1 MPKVDKSI
9 VGIHN
14 KEAVINTIRD
24 NSPIFRAE
32 IARLTGLSIPT
43 VMKITDEFKESGLI
57 YESGKRTSEVGK
69 PPKLLSFV
77 PDAKYI
83 IGVDV
88 GTTHVGAVLMDLS
101 ARILLREWA
110 PTHDGHTF
118 PQVLEQTIQCIQK
131 ILDASSEYAGKIL
144 GIGVG
149 VPGLISVETGKI
161 ILSPAIGWH
170 EGNFLAPLKE
180 RFRLPVVVDN
190 VVRAMAMGELWFG
203 AGRGLENFFCI
214 GLGYGIGSS
223 IVIGKQIYSGSTGT
237 SGEFGHMT
245 IDKNGPLCDCG
256 CYGCLEAIAS
266 ANAIS
271 KQARFAISNGAN
283 SMMFDIIHGNLNDIN
298 AKVVFDAAKAGD
310 SLANTIVNQ
319 VTVYL
324 GIAISNVIN
333 LLDPQLIILG
343 GGVSQAGDFLLN
355 PLLDEVSR
363 HVLPVKEP
371 HIVISSLGEDA
382 VAIGAATFLL
392 KEYVESGKVQ

>member
-1 MPKVDKSI
+1 MVLFCQLRYAYRGFSHGCLKIQAAFAGNYHVCIRKFLLQSHSI
-9 VGIHN
+9 QNQFDTRCQRRAQVGE
-14 KEAVINTIRD
+14 KGEA
-24 NSPIFRAE
+24 
-32 IARLTGLSIPT
+32 
-43 VMKITDEFKESGLI
+43 
-57 YESGKRTSEVGK
+57 K
-69 PPKLLSFV
+69 P
-77 PDAKYI
+77 
-83 IGVDV
+83 
-88 GTTHVGAVLMDLS
+88 
-101 ARILLREWA
+101 
-110 PTHDGHTF
+110 
-118 PQVLEQTIQCIQK
+118 
-131 ILDASSEYAGKIL
+131 
-144 GIGVG
+144 
-149 VPGLISVETGKI
+149 
-161 ILSPAIGWH
+161 
-170 EGNFLAPLKE
+170 
-180 RFRLPVVVDN
+180 
-190 VVRAMAMGELWFG
+190 
-203 AGRGLENFFCI
+203 
-214 GLGYGIGSS
+214 
-223 IVIGKQIYSGSTGT
+223 SGSTGT

-245 IDKNGPLCDCG
+245 IDKSGPLCDCG

>member
-1 MPKVDKSI
+1 M
-9 VGIHN
+9 
-14 KEAVINTIRD
+14 ER
-24 NSPIFRAE
+24 
-32 IARLTGLSIPT
+32 
-43 VMKITDEFKESGLI
+43 
-57 YESGKRTSEVGK
+57 
-69 PPKLLSFV
+69 
-77 PDAKYI
+77 
-83 IGVDV
+83 
-88 GTTHVGAVLMDLS
+88 
-101 ARILLREWA
+101 
-110 PTHDGHTF
+110 
-118 PQVLEQTIQCIQK
+118 
-131 ILDASSEYAGKIL
+131 
-144 GIGVG
+144 GVG
-149 VPGLISVETGKI
+149 G
-161 ILSPAIGWH
+161 
-170 EGNFLAPLKE
+170 
-180 RFRLPVVVDN
+180 
-190 VVRAMAMGELWFG
+190 MAMGGLWFV
-203 AGRGLENFFCI
+203 AGRGLENFVGV
-214 GLGYGIGSS
+214 GLGDGSGPSIGIE
-223 IVIGKQIYSGSTGT
+223 KQIDAGSTGA

-245 IDKNGPLCDCG
+245 IDKSGPLCDCG

-363 HVLPVKEP
+363 HVPPVKEP

>member
-1 MPKVDKSI
+1 M
-9 VGIHN
+9 
-14 KEAVINTIRD
+14 
-24 NSPIFRAE
+24 
-32 IARLTGLSIPT
+32 
-43 VMKITDEFKESGLI
+43 
-57 YESGKRTSEVGK
+57 
-69 PPKLLSFV
+69 
-77 PDAKYI
+77 
-83 IGVDV
+83 
-88 GTTHVGAVLMDLS
+88 
-101 ARILLREWA
+101 
-110 PTHDGHTF
+110 
-118 PQVLEQTIQCIQK
+118 
-131 ILDASSEYAGKIL
+131 
-144 GIGVG
+144 
-149 VPGLISVETGKI
+149 
-161 ILSPAIGWH
+161 
-170 EGNFLAPLKE
+170 
-180 RFRLPVVVDN
+180 
-190 VVRAMAMGELWFG
+190 RAMAMGELWFG

-245 IDKNGPLCDCG
+245 IDKSGPLCDCG

>member
-1 MPKVDKSI
+1 
-9 VGIHN
+9 
-14 KEAVINTIRD
+14 
-24 NSPIFRAE
+24 
-32 IARLTGLSIPT
+32 
-43 VMKITDEFKESGLI
+43 
-57 YESGKRTSEVGK
+57 
-69 PPKLLSFV
+69 
-77 PDAKYI
+77 
-83 IGVDV
+83 
-88 GTTHVGAVLMDLS
+88 
-101 ARILLREWA
+101 
-110 PTHDGHTF
+110 
-118 PQVLEQTIQCIQK
+118 
-131 ILDASSEYAGKIL
+131 
-144 GIGVG
+144 
-149 VPGLISVETGKI
+149 
-161 ILSPAIGWH
+161 
-170 EGNFLAPLKE
+170 
-180 RFRLPVVVDN
+180 
-190 VVRAMAMGELWFG
+190 
-203 AGRGLENFFCI
+203 
-214 GLGYGIGSS
+214 
-223 IVIGKQIYSGSTGT
+223 
-237 SGEFGHMT
+237 MT
-245 IDKNGPLCDCG
+245 IDKSGPLCDCG

-343 GGVSQAGDFLLN
+343 GGISQAGDFLLN

-363 HVLPVKEP
+363 HILPVKEP

>member
-1 MPKVDKSI
+1 MSRNCHTDVHT
-9 VGIHN
+9 GIFLDLICN
-14 KEAVINTIRD
+14 FISDRW
-24 NSPIFRAE
+24 IFR
-32 IARLTGLSIPT
+32 S
-43 VMKITDEFKESGLI
+43 
-57 YESGKRTSEVGK
+57 
-69 PPKLLSFV
+69 
-77 PDAKYI
+77 
-83 IGVDV
+83 
-88 GTTHVGAVLMDLS
+88 
-101 ARILLREWA
+101 
-110 PTHDGHTF
+110 
-118 PQVLEQTIQCIQK
+118 
-131 ILDASSEYAGKIL
+131 
-144 GIGVG
+144 
-149 VPGLISVETGKI
+149 
-161 ILSPAIGWH
+161 
-170 EGNFLAPLKE
+170 
-180 RFRLPVVVDN
+180 
-190 VVRAMAMGELWFG
+190 
-203 AGRGLENFFCI
+203 
-214 GLGYGIGSS
+214 
-223 IVIGKQIYSGSTGT
+223 
-237 SGEFGHMT
+237 
-245 IDKNGPLCDCG
+245 CG

>member
-1 MPKVDKSI
+1 M
-9 VGIHN
+9 
-14 KEAVINTIRD
+14 
-24 NSPIFRAE
+24 
-32 IARLTGLSIPT
+32 
-43 VMKITDEFKESGLI
+43 
-57 YESGKRTSEVGK
+57 
-69 PPKLLSFV
+69 
-77 PDAKYI
+77 
-83 IGVDV
+83 
-88 GTTHVGAVLMDLS
+88 
-101 ARILLREWA
+101 
-110 PTHDGHTF
+110 
-118 PQVLEQTIQCIQK
+118 
-131 ILDASSEYAGKIL
+131 
-144 GIGVG
+144 
-149 VPGLISVETGKI
+149 
-161 ILSPAIGWH
+161 
-170 EGNFLAPLKE
+170 APLKE

-203 AGRGLENFFCI
+203 AGRGLEIFFCI

-245 IDKNGPLCDCG
+245 IDKSGPLCDCG

>member
-1 MPKVDKSI
+1 MV
-9 VGIHN
+9 
-14 KEAVINTIRD
+14 
-24 NSPIFRAE
+24 
-32 IARLTGLSIPT
+32 
-43 VMKITDEFKESGLI
+43 
-57 YESGKRTSEVGK
+57 
-69 PPKLLSFV
+69 
-77 PDAKYI
+77 
-83 IGVDV
+83 
-88 GTTHVGAVLMDLS
+88 
-101 ARILLREWA
+101 
-110 PTHDGHTF
+110 
-118 PQVLEQTIQCIQK
+118 
-131 ILDASSEYAGKIL
+131 
-144 GIGVG
+144 
-149 VPGLISVETGKI
+149 
-161 ILSPAIGWH
+161 
-170 EGNFLAPLKE
+170 PLKE

-203 AGRGLENFFCI
+203 AGRGLENFFCV

-223 IVIGKQIYSGSTGT
+223 IVIEKQIYSGSTGT

-245 IDKNGPLCDCG
+245 IDKSGPLCDCG

-343 GGVSQAGDFLLN
+343 GGVSQAGNFLLN

-363 HVLPVKEP
+363 HILPVKEP

>member
-1 MPKVDKSI
+1 M
-9 VGIHN
+9 
-14 KEAVINTIRD
+14 
-24 NSPIFRAE
+24 
-32 IARLTGLSIPT
+32 
-43 VMKITDEFKESGLI
+43 
-57 YESGKRTSEVGK
+57 
-69 PPKLLSFV
+69 
-77 PDAKYI
+77 
-83 IGVDV
+83 
-88 GTTHVGAVLMDLS
+88 
-101 ARILLREWA
+101 
-110 PTHDGHTF
+110 
-118 PQVLEQTIQCIQK
+118 
-131 ILDASSEYAGKIL
+131 
-144 GIGVG
+144 
-149 VPGLISVETGKI
+149 
-161 ILSPAIGWH
+161 
-170 EGNFLAPLKE
+170 PLKE

-203 AGRGLENFFCI
+203 AGRGLENFFCV

-223 IVIGKQIYSGSTGT
+223 IVIEKQIYSGSTGT

-245 IDKNGPLCDCG
+245 IDKSGPLCDCG

-343 GGVSQAGDFLLN
+343 GGVSQAGNFLLN

-363 HVLPVKEP
+363 HILPVKEP

>member
-1 MPKVDKSI
+1 M
-9 VGIHN
+9 
-14 KEAVINTIRD
+14 
-24 NSPIFRAE
+24 
-32 IARLTGLSIPT
+32 
-43 VMKITDEFKESGLI
+43 
-57 YESGKRTSEVGK
+57 
-69 PPKLLSFV
+69 
-77 PDAKYI
+77 
-83 IGVDV
+83 
-88 GTTHVGAVLMDLS
+88 
-101 ARILLREWA
+101 
-110 PTHDGHTF
+110 
-118 PQVLEQTIQCIQK
+118 
-131 ILDASSEYAGKIL
+131 
-144 GIGVG
+144 
-149 VPGLISVETGKI
+149 
-161 ILSPAIGWH
+161 
-170 EGNFLAPLKE
+170 
-180 RFRLPVVVDN
+180 VDN

-203 AGRGLENFFCI
+203 AGRGLENFFCV

-223 IVIGKQIYSGSTGT
+223 IVIEKQIYSGSTGT

-245 IDKNGPLCDCG
+245 IDKSGPLCDCG

-343 GGVSQAGDFLLN
+343 GGISQAGDFLLN

-363 HVLPVKEP
+363 HILPVKEP